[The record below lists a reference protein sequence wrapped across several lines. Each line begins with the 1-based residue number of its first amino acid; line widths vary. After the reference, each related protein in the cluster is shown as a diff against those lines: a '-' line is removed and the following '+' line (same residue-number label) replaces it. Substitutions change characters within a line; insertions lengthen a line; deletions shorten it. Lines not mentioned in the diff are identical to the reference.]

1 MRQRGKKHVKTGLHT
16 DTGWWYPMQTPNLYL
31 TLTFLNK
38 KGNYYFYDIQLSSI
52 NCESEQENLFF

>member
-1 MRQRGKKHVKTGLHT
+1 MHCRPTRNKGFQGLHT
-16 DTGWWYPMQTPNLYL
+16 DTEYPVQTPNLYL